1 MDASDFTA
9 WSFWHFV
16 TRLGEAQILLPAAL
30 GLCLWLARRD
40 EARPVV
46 VRWLAWTGIAAA
58 VTTVTKV
65 AFLGW
70 GIGNA
75 TFNFTGIS
83 GHTMFAAAVYPPLFY
98 LTASPRSAS
107 WQRLAWLVG
116 FALAVLIGVSRVKVG
131 AHSWSEVTIGVAIGG
146 TVSASTLWMAR
157 MTHPR
162 VPLWLPVGVAAWLSM
177 MPMHAPASTTHDMV
191 TRLALK
197 LSGRQTPHTRHELR
211 ENWLRSRAAPSRL

>member
-1 MDASDFTA
+1 MDAPAFDA

-30 GLCLWLARRD
+30 GLCLWLAHRD

-46 VRWLAWTGIAAA
+46 IRWLAWMSIAAF

-75 TFNFTGIS
+75 TLNFTGIS
-83 GHTMFAAAVYPPLFY
+83 GHSMFSAAVYPPLLY
-98 LTASPRSAS
+98 LTASSRSSA
-107 WQRLAWLVG
+107 WQRFAWLAG
-116 FALAVLIGVSRVKVG
+116 FALALLIGVSRVKVG
-131 AHSWSEVTIGVAIGG
+131 AHSWSEVVTGVAIGG
-146 TVSASTLWMAR
+146 AVSVSTLWVAR

-162 VPLWLPVGVAAWLSM
+162 VPLWLPLGVAAWLSL
-177 MPMHAPASTTHDMV
+177 MPAHAPASTTHDMV

-197 LSGRQTPHTRHELR
+197 LSGRQTPHTRSEMR
-211 ENWLRSRAAPSRL
+211 RNWIKARAAETSI

>member
-1 MDASDFTA
+1 MDASDFA
-9 WSFWHFV
+9 ASSFWLFV

-30 GLCLWLARRD
+30 GLCLWLAHRD
-40 EARPVV
+40 DTRPVV

-75 TFNFTGIS
+75 TLNFTGIS

-98 LTASPRSAS
+98 LTASSRSAS
-107 WQRLAWLVG
+107 SRRLLWLAG
-116 FALAVLIGVSRVKVG
+116 FALAVLIGISRVKVG

-146 TVSASTLWMAR
+146 AVSASTLWMAR

-162 VPLWLPVGVAAWLSM
+162 VPLWLPVGVAAWLTM

-197 LSGRQTPHTRHELR
+197 LSGRQAPHTRYELR
-211 ENWLRSRAAPSRL
+211 ENWLRTRADESRL